1 MSSGLSG
8 VGQWVRC
15 ERMATMKTIL
25 IVDDKLS
32 VQRLIADYLMEKGY
46 RTATASNGREALF
59 VARHE
64 NPDLILL
71 DIMMPEM
78 DGYEF
83 MRYFRKERSTPV
95 IMLTAKMEET
105 DKVIGLELG
114 ADDYVTKPFG
124 MAELTARIRAV
135 LRRVSEEASA
145 PKVLRVGDVVLDKT
159 TRLVKAGTR
168 VVELTPSEFDL
179 LAIMMAAPG
188 QVFSRAD
195 LLERLKGSMF
205 ENVERTVDVHIRNL
219 RAKLE
224 PDPGQPRYVL
234 TVFGV
239 GYRFNHQLDDS
250 DG

>member
-1 MSSGLSG
+1 
-8 VGQWVRC
+8 
-15 ERMATMKTIL
+15 MKTIL
-25 IVDDKLS
+25 IVDDKESAL
-32 VQRLIADYLMEKGY
+32 RLLADYLNAKGF
-46 RTATASNGREALF
+46 RTVTASNGREALF

-64 NPDLILL
+64 KPDLVLL

-83 MRYFRKERSTPV
+83 MRHFRKERDTPV
-95 IMLTAKMEET
+95 IMLTAKLEET

-124 MAELTARIRAV
+124 MAELVARIRAV
-135 LRRVSEEASA
+135 LRRVGEENA
-145 PKVLRVGDVVLDKT
+145 PPDLLRVADVTVDRKT
-159 TRLVKAGTR
+159 RMVTAGTR
-168 VVELTPSEFDL
+168 KIELTPSEFDL
-179 LAIMMAAPG
+179 LSILMTAPG

-195 LLERLKGSMF
+195 LLERLKGNTF

-224 PDPGQPRYVL
+224 VDAAHPQYVL

-239 GYRFNHQLDDS
+239 GYRFNPEGEAVDA
-250 DG
+250 

>member
-1 MSSGLSG
+1 
-8 VGQWVRC
+8 
-15 ERMATMKTIL
+15 MKTIL
-25 IVDDKLS
+25 IVDDKRS
-32 VQRLIADYLMEKGY
+32 AQRLIADYLTEKGF
-46 RTATASNGREALF
+46 RTVTANNGREAIF

-64 NPDLILL
+64 NPDLVLL

-83 MRYFRKERSTPV
+83 MRHYRKERNTPV

-124 MAELTARIRAV
+124 MAELVARIRAV
-135 LRRVSEEASA
+135 LRRVNEETAG
-145 PKVLRVGDVVLDKT
+145 PEVIRVGDVILDKKT
-159 TRLVKAGTR
+159 HLVTVGTR
-168 VVELTPSEFDL
+168 NVELTPSEFDL
-179 LAIMMAAPG
+179 LTIIMAAPG

-195 LLERLKGSMF
+195 LLERLKGNTL

-224 PDPGQPRYVL
+224 PDPSRPKYVL

-239 GYRFNHQLDDS
+239 GYRFNHQLETS
-250 DG
+250 DV

>member
-1 MSSGLSG
+1 
-8 VGQWVRC
+8 
-15 ERMATMKTIL
+15 MKTIM

-32 VQRLIADYLMEKGY
+32 AQRLIADYLIAHDF
-46 RTATASNGREALF
+46 RTVTANNGREALY

-64 NPDLILL
+64 KPDLVLL

-83 MRYFRKERSTPV
+83 MRHFRKERNTPV

-124 MAELTARIRAV
+124 MAELVARIRAV
-135 LRRVSEEASA
+135 LRRVSDEVSASD
-145 PKVLRVGDVVLDKT
+145 VLRVADVVLDKH
-159 TRLVKAGTR
+159 TRLVTAGTR
-168 VVELTPSEFDL
+168 KVELTPSEFDL
-179 LAIMMAAPG
+179 LTILMTSPG
-188 QVFSRAD
+188 QVFSRTH
-195 LLERLKGSMF
+195 LLERLKGDLF

-224 PDPGQPRYVL
+224 PDPANPQYVM

-239 GYRFNHQLDDS
+239 GYRFNDETGQS
-250 DG
+250 NS